1 MQYIQ
6 ELPPEKAVSLSSNFI
21 GKIVS
26 FLPAQGQNNRSVSK
40 QSLRRCA
47 IATELMEKTADRV
60 SEARQFAIEA
70 ARLAANTKCHNVVVL
85 DVRGLSPVTD
95 FYVIATGTSARQ
107 MKTVMQ
113 ELEELGDKT
122 NMGVC
127 HRSGYE
133 GQTWLLCDMVDVVV
147 HVFEQEARMYYDLES
162 LWGDAPRLEWR
173 EPA

>member
-1 MQYIQ
+1 
-6 ELPPEKAVSLSSNFI
+6 
-21 GKIVS
+21 
-26 FLPAQGQNNRSVSK
+26 
-40 QSLRRCA
+40 
-47 IATELMEKTADRV
+47 MEKSVDRAQ
-60 SEARQFAIEA
+60 EARQFAIDA

-95 FYVIATGTSARQ
+95 FYVIATGTSSRQ

-113 ELEELGDKT
+113 ELEELGDKS
-122 NMGVC
+122 NMAAC

-133 GQTWLLCDMVDVVV
+133 GQTWLLCDMVDVVI

-162 LWGDAPRLEWR
+162 LWGDAPRVEWR